1 MTNYFI
7 HPQALCESTSIGAE
21 TRIWAFA
28 HVLPKAIIGK
38 ECNICDHVFI
48 ENEVFV
54 GNRVTIKSGVQLW
67 DGIEVEDDVF
77 IGPNATFTN
86 DRFPRS
92 KVYPEQFLKI
102 KLCKGSSIGANATI
116 LPGLVI
122 GANAMVGA
130 GAVVTK
136 DVPPNTIVVGNP
148 AKIVGYVDAQKQS
161 SASNFTSNDK
171 PINGLKETNVKGVNL
186 HFLPQIP
193 DLRGDLSVGEFDKT
207 IPFTPK
213 RYFLVFNVPN
223 NLIRG
228 EHAHKDCHQFLVA
241 VHGTVNVICDDG
253 QNRSE
258 FLLDRANLGI
268 HIPPMVWGVQ
278 YKYSEDAVLLVFASE
293 YYDSADYIRD
303 YEEFKKEIALL
314 N

>member
-48 ENEVFV
+48 ENEVSI

-116 LPGLVI
+116 LPGLTI

-161 SASNFTSNDK
+161 SANNFTSDDK

-228 EHAHKDCHQFLVA
+228 EHAHKDCHQFLIA

-303 YEEFKKEIALL
+303 YEEFLRKLIL
-314 N
+314 